1 MKLSPRTIRDLAQ
14 MICGSHGTA
23 NKYQW
28 SNFIYRSSSEL
39 TEFFVYS
46 CELDHRHDGSTR
58 DSWVIGVL
66 TELNESH
73 ITNPS
78 LPSDKIIRVIIELL
92 TSVAE
97 LQPDKHLD
105 AVKNVS
111 NSLKHSKLE
120 IKFEQGKYKFFIL
133 DTDKAS
139 IFTFEKDDI
148 KSELESDLFCQQFPA
163 GLPFGI
169 AKPDFK
175 IFSEK
180 GIQKLQFELKSG
192 MGILIKDVYPNF
204 NFRKLEIAFGVNE
217 FTNTALKK
225 ALVNM
230 NQTQFEKDF
239 LIKYAKTFNMAISDI
254 PALVPQAWIQWHSRP
269 KKDLRSSGSKHS
281 DELYRIDFVA
291 FWDNQR
297 YAILIDDIGHY
308 GRKNNNIWQAEEE
321 NYSKRLKEDR
331 KLRKE
336 GWQVFRISNW
346 EIRNEDLMTEI
357 LYDLKD
363 FVSF

>member
-1 MKLSPRTIRDLAQ
+1 

-46 CELDHRHDGSTR
+46 CELDYRHDGSTR
-58 DSWVIGVL
+58 DSWVISVL
-66 TELNESH
+66 TELNESNSSN
-73 ITNPS
+73 TS

-92 TSVAE
+92 TSVAD
-97 LQPDKHLD
+97 LQSDKHID
-105 AVKNVS
+105 AVKDIN
-111 NSLKHSKLE
+111 NSLKHSGLG
-120 IKFEQGKYKFFIL
+120 IKFEQEKYKFIIL
-133 DTDKAS
+133 NTGKKSVFDFETDN
-139 IFTFEKDDI
+139 I
-148 KSELESDLFCQQFPA
+148 KSESKSDFFCQQFPA

-169 AKPDFK
+169 AKPDFR

-204 NFRKLEIAFGVNE
+204 NFRKLEIAFGVDE
-217 FTNTALKK
+217 FTNVALKK

-239 LIKYAKTFNMAISDI
+239 LIKYAKTFKMAISDI
-254 PALVPQAWIQWHSRP
+254 PALLPQAWIQWHSQP

-291 FWDNQR
+291 FWNNKR

-308 GRKNNNIWQAEEE
+308 GKKQNNIWQANEE

-336 GWQVFRISNW
+336 GWQVFRVSNW
-346 EIRNEDLMTEI
+346 EIRNEDLMAEI

-363 FVSF
+363 FIGF